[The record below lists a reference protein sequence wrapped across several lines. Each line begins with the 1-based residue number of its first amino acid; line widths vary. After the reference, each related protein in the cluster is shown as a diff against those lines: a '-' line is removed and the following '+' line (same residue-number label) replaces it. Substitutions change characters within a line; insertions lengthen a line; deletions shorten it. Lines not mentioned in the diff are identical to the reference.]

1 MRVQIA
7 LSLLLC
13 LCVHPTLQ
21 QEDEPEVAENNEA
34 VTTPAP
40 VVEED
45 VEGPA
50 EEDMAEEE
58 EAEEGLVK
66 VRTILGTVT
75 GLRTK
80 TEAGDTV
87 YKYLGIPYAQPPVGE
102 LRFKPPQ
109 PVVAFDDLNATQLG
123 AECLQIL
130 DYQFLTEEEPVYSE
144 DCLFLNVF
152 SGVNP
157 RLRSRDL
164 RPVMFFIHGGG
175 FIIGSAN
182 AYNPLP
188 LLKEDVVVVTIN
200 YRLGPFG
207 FLSFENDLVSGNQG
221 LRDQILALE
230 WTKQNIKYFGGDPD
244 KIVIFGESAGS
255 ISVNALQLSPKV
267 DGLIS
272 GAIMHSGNMLMK
284 KAGYKE
290 QRQEAGIAYLAAQ
303 FNCSTRLPN
312 QELLTCLQEADGNEM
327 LALTKSS
334 MTGPAEEAAEKELEF
349 GWWPC
354 LDDFSSD
361 PVLPTE
367 PLQALKNGQF
377 VKVPTI
383 TGTVLNDGGLMLF
396 TEEEFTNGWNIFA
409 PMILQLTAAMNRSE
423 YTDQEVSVSN
433 IVRQYYMGD
442 SSDPLA
448 EATLQPFID
457 MINDAMFLSPDQKI
471 AEFMSPHVPVYNY
484 RLSFKGDQTLYPVFL
499 SSKNLSEEITAR
511 IIDTAPTHGDDL
523 LHVFDLTGMPARNED
538 ETAMSELMVKYWAN
552 FAKYGHPNHLM
563 EEDLTLWKAFY
574 PNNKRYLDLKLEAEM
589 KTDVEPERMMF
600 WDNMIWNSR
609 EEKVEREAFM
619 LKLIHQLLKSTGLNS
634 MGIKHF

>member
-13 LCVHPTLQ
+13 LCAHPTLQ
-21 QEDEPEVAENNEA
+21 QEDESEVAEINEA
-34 VTTPAP
+34 VTTTPP
-40 VVEED
+40 VVEDD
-45 VEGPA
+45 VEEPA

-58 EAEEGLVK
+58 AEEGLIK

-80 TEAGDTV
+80 SEAGDTV
-87 YKYLGIPYAQPPVGE
+87 YKYLGIPYAQPPTGE

-130 DYQFLTEEEPVYSE
+130 DYQFLTEEVPVYSE

-182 AYNPLP
+182 AYDPLP

-200 YRLGPFG
+200 YRLGPLG

-284 KAGYKE
+284 KHDAKAQQVE
-290 QRQEAGIAYLAAQ
+290 PATTFLAEE
-303 FNCSTRLPN
+303 FNCSTSLRD
-312 QELLTCLQEADGNEM
+312 QALLTCLQQADANEI
-327 LALTKSS
+327 LAATKSS
-334 MTGPAEEAAEKELEF
+334 LTSAEAAADELEF
-349 GWWPC
+349 SWWPSV
-354 LDDFSSD
+354 DDYSSD

-383 TGTVLNDGGLMLF
+383 TGTALSDGGLQLF
-396 TEEEFTNGWNIFA
+396 TEEEFTSSWNIMSPA
-409 PMILQLTAAMNRSE
+409 LLLTTGAMNRSE
-423 YTDQEVSVSN
+423 YTEQEFALAN

-442 SSDPLA
+442 SYDPLA
-448 EATLQPFID
+448 EDTLQGY
-457 MINDAMFLSPDQKI
+457 INMFTDAMFLSPDQKL
-471 AEFMSPHVPVYNY
+471 AEFMSSHVPVYNY
-484 RLSFKGDQTLYPVFL
+484 RLSFKGDQTLYPMFMTG
-499 SSKNLSEEITAR
+499 KNFSEELTAR
-511 IIDTAPTHGDDL
+511 IIATAPTHGDDL
-523 LHVFDLTGMPARNED
+523 LHIFDLTGMPARNEE

-552 FAKYGHPNHLM
+552 FAKYGHPNHLI
-563 EEDLTLWKAFY
+563 EENLPLWKTFY
-574 PNNKRYLDLKLEAEM
+574 SNNKRYLDLKLEAEM
-589 KTDVEPERMMF
+589 KSEVAPERMMF

-609 EEKVEREAFM
+609 VEKIERESFM
-619 LKLIHQLLKSTGLNS
+619 VKLIQQLLKSAGIS
-634 MGIKHF
+634 GIKHF